1 MCNVKVLSLPPP
13 DLGPMLRN
21 PEKTQV
27 NTLRGT
33 VHKDE
38 NMITIVTPMRLEQR
52 VGVVTTL
59 IGRTY
64 VNAPL
69 RTFA

>member
-1 MCNVKVLSLPPP
+1 
-13 DLGPMLRN
+13 MLRK

-33 VHKDE
+33 VHKGE

-52 VGVVTTL
+52 VAVVTTL
-59 IGRTY
+59 MGRTY
-64 VNAPL
+64 VNAL
-69 RTFA
+69 LHTFA